1 MMFIW
6 SIGVVVL
13 SALILFA
20 LIRLLMGPTAPD
32 RVVALDAINTLVVA
46 IMLLLGAVYKQVVF
60 VDVAI
65 VYALL
70 SFVGTL
76 YLARFLERDY
86 R

>member
-1 MMFIW
+1 MMSIW
-6 SIGVVVL
+6 SV
-13 SALILFA
+13 SALIIAVLILGA
-20 LIRLLMGPTAPD
+20 LIRMLIGPSASD

-46 IMLLLGAVYKQVVF
+46 SMMLLAVIYKQVIF

>member
-1 MMFIW
+1 MSIW
-6 SIGVVVL
+6 IFTVL
-13 SALILFA
+13 GLGALMLLA
-20 LIRLLMGPTAPD
+20 MIRLLKGPTSAD

-46 IMLLLGAVYKQVVF
+46 SMIVLAVVFKQVVF

-76 YLARFLERDY
+76 FIAKYLGGEL
-86 R
+86 